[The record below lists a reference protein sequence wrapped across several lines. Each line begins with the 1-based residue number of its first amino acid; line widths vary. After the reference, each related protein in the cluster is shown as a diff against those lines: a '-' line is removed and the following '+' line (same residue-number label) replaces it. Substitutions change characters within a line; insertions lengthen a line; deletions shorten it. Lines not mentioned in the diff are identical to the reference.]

1 MKRKILLIILM
12 TIFLIGCGDVSID
25 NNEAGDD
32 NFSNDVDVTDSD
44 IEELQ
49 EVDSEEPDNVSEQ
62 PDYDDCG
69 PHLLSDWMEPEDDW
83 KSWSYLKMI
92 GVISDYY
99 GEYEPAVYVNGK
111 INLDSGS
118 TDLTEGSYLNYQS
131 QVLIAQASTY
141 EYRTIDS
148 LKGVIDSWEAM
159 WQFSQQLVPVMKEE
173 GLCEAGFGGMM
184 FFRHMHTDI
193 ELDSVGNVSSQQIR
207 KSCYIAISETDELE

>member
-69 PHLLSDWMEPEDDW
+69 PHLLSDWMEPEKDW
-83 KSWSYLKMI
+83 KYWSYLGAGGDI
-92 GVISDYY
+92 GDYY
-99 GEYEPAVYVNGK
+99 GDVVPANLIIGK
-111 INLDSGS
+111 IKLSEITQEFAQGHYS
-118 TDLTEGSYLNYQS
+118 NYEN
-131 QVLIAQASTY
+131 QVLLADAYWFEI
-141 EYRTIDS
+141 IDVDQNPTA
-148 LKGVIDSWEAM
+148 VIDYWGVTY
-159 WQFSQQLVPVMKEE
+159 QFSRQLVPVLKEE
-173 GLCEAGFGGMM
+173 GFQEAGF
-184 FFRHMHTDI
+184 
-193 ELDSVGNVSSQQIR
+193 
-207 KSCYIAISETDELE
+207 